1 MMKDGGDEDVAT
13 RVLMSYEDT
22 DNDDEDNENDENDN
36 DENEER

>member
-1 MMKDGGDEDVAT
+1 MMKDGGDEAT